1 MCDPMRSSQGK
12 AAPTRGR
19 AHASWKTQRGSA
31 GVARTARSCPRSVT
45 FPHTGDSPGGPKR
58 EPKTSPAPLSPPLSV
73 RHRGEKCCENKRGFG
88 GGGGVLCEERS
99 RVWDSTPGEHPQQS
113 PRVWE
118 PGYFPSWSP
127 QPYRPEPAA
136 PHKGNCARE
145 KDSGRGEISP
155 PLPPAARGPLPIPVR
170 GAPPSRFWGIFFQ
183 PGTPRADPQHR
194 APISQGSG
202 QPRGFPKPHAELS
215 CYPHFSSDFGA
226 KKSLQK
232 PCGVPQKAEVPT

>member
-73 RHRGEKCCENKRGFG
+73 RHRGEKCCENNRGFG

-99 RVWDSTPGEHPQQS
+99 RVWASSQGRTPSKAPGFGSRDIFPPGHPS
-113 PRVWE
+113 PIA
-118 PGYFPSWSP
+118 PS
-127 QPYRPEPAA
+127 QLLCTRETVRERKIAAEGRYRPRFLQQHVA
-136 PHKGNCARE
+136 HC
-145 KDSGRGEISP
+145 
-155 PLPPAARGPLPIPVR
+155 
-170 GAPPSRFWGIFFQ
+170 PSR
-183 PGTPRADPQHR
+183 
-194 APISQGSG
+194 
-202 QPRGFPKPHAELS
+202 
-215 CYPHFSSDFGA
+215 
-226 KKSLQK
+226 
-232 PCGVPQKAEVPT
+232 